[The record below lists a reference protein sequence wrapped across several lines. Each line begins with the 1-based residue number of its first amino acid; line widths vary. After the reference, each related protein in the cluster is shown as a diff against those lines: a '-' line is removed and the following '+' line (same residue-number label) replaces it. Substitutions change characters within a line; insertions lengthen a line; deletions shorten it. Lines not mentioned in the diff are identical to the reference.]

1 MPAKQKANSADN
13 MLPQMNAIMEMGSR
27 NMEMFAEAGQEM
39 TSGMREASKA
49 MQDFL
54 GTRLKKDVEAA
65 RLFADCRT
73 PDEFW
78 RAQCNFFEDAVK
90 DYSKEAAR
98 MIEIA
103 SSATLGF
110 AQPVEKAAEE
120 ALKSISEANEKARET
135 AQKAVRPDA

>member
-1 MPAKQKANSADN
+1 MPAKQKAKTDDA
-13 MLPQMNAIMEMGSR
+13 MLPQMTTMMEMGSR
-27 NMEMFAEAGQEM
+27 NMEMLAEAGQEM

-49 MQDFL
+49 MQEFL
-54 GTRLKKDVEAA
+54 GARLKKDVEAA
-65 RLFADCRT
+65 RQFADCRT

-120 ALKSISEANEKARET
+120 ALKSIAEAGEKARET
-135 AQKAVRPDA
+135 AQKAVKQDA

>member
-1 MPAKQKANSADN
+1 MPAKQKANSADH

-27 NMEMFAEAGQEM
+27 NMEMLAEAGHEM

-49 MQDFL
+49 MQEFL

-65 RLFADCRT
+65 RTFADCRT

-78 RAQCNFFEDAVK
+78 RAQFTFFEDAVK

-98 MIEIA
+98 MIDIA
-103 SSATLGF
+103 SSATLNF

-120 ALKSISEANEKARET
+120 ALKSISEANEKVRET
-135 AQKAVRPDA
+135 AQKAVKQDA

>member
-1 MPAKQKANSADN
+1 MPAKQKAKSDDA
-13 MLPQMNAIMEMGSR
+13 MLPQMTTMMEMGSR
-27 NMEMFAEAGQEM
+27 NMEMLAEAGQEM

-49 MQDFL
+49 MQEFL
-54 GTRLKKDVEAA
+54 GARLKKDVEAA
-65 RLFADCRT
+65 RQFADCRT

-78 RAQCNFFEDAVK
+78 RAQCSFFEDAVK
-90 DYSKEAAR
+90 DYSKEASR

-120 ALKSISEANEKARET
+120 ALKSITEAGEKARET
-135 AQKAVRPDA
+135 AQKAVKQDA

>member
-1 MPAKQKANSADN
+1 MPARKKANSTDD
-13 MLPQMNAIMEMGSR
+13 MLPQMTTIMEMGSR
-27 NMEMFAEAGQEM
+27 NMEMLAEAGQEM
-39 TSGMREASKA
+39 TSGVREASTA
-49 MQDFL
+49 MQEFL
-54 GTRLKKDVEAA
+54 GARLKKDVETA
-65 RLFADCRT
+65 RVLAECRT

-110 AQPVEKAAEE
+110 AQPVERAAEE
-120 ALKSISEANEKARET
+120 ALKSIVEAGEKTRDA
-135 AQKAVRPDA
+135 AQKAARLDA